1 MQENIIKISSL
12 INKRFDPFFYRNEFL
27 INEKRLALSQYDIKN
42 IQELSKFVVDGIHKT
57 PSYATS
63 GPLFLQAGNISEGEI
78 NLTQK
83 VKYLS
88 EESQK
93 EAFDRY
99 VAQDGDVLITKDGT
113 IGISAA
119 IKDLKTP
126 TTIFVS
132 VAAIRPKIDIISPDF
147 LSICLNSSFVQ
158 KQIKRVQRGA
168 VLVHLLLE
176 DIRKLKIVLPPIDI
190 QINASYIVKKAYNNK
205 KKNEIKIQEYLNS
218 IDDYILKKLGIK
230 LPNKDMKKIFTSN
243 ISSFVGNRYD
253 PAYNQPYYAEL
264 VESFSNK
271 NGFKLCCLS
280 DLISTQTV
288 NTSQY
293 DFINYIDLGSID
305 DQLNSIQYKMV
316 EKENIPSRAKMHVA
330 KGDFIFSGLAGS
342 ISSIAIIDKQL
353 DNMVASTGFY
363 VIKPSEEYNT
373 EYLFALFKTKFMQT
387 LLIRYTSGAVM
398 PAINAQ
404 ELKNIFIPL
413 PPLKIQEEIALTVK
427 QIIRNAKSLEIE
439 ANQNLFLAKQE
450 FENILLGA

>member
-1 MQENIIKISSL
+1 MQENIIKISNL
-12 INKRFDPFFYRNEFL
+12 LNKRFDPFFYRKEFL
-27 INEKRLALSQYDIKN
+27 TLENRMQRNRVLVTLMDICEQITDGTHITPQYTQEGVKFLSVKDVRENEIFFDKNVKYISTEEHYKIKKRAYPESGDILLTKIGATYGLAATVPDIFEEFSIFVSLALLKPKKDIVLSQY
-42 IQELSKFVVDGIHKT
+42 
-57 PSYATS
+57 
-63 GPLFLQAGNISEGEI
+63 
-78 NLTQK
+78 
-83 VKYLS
+83 
-88 EESQK
+88 
-93 EAFDRY
+93 
-99 VAQDGDVLITKDGT
+99 ITY
-113 IGISAA
+113 
-119 IKDLKTP
+119 
-126 TTIFVS
+126 F
-132 VAAIRPKIDIISPDF
+132 
-147 LSICLNSSFVQ
+147 LNSSLAK
-158 KQIKRVQRGA
+158 KQMDRNIKGVG
-168 VLVHLLLE
+168 VPDLHLE
-176 DIRKLKIVLPPIDI
+176 DIRCIKIPLIKKDLQKELIDI
-190 QINASYIVKKAYNNK
+190 MYNAYNHK

-218 IDDYILKKLGIK
+218 IDDYILKKLGIE
-230 LPNKDMKKIFTSN
+230 LPNKDMKKTFTSN
-243 ISSFVGNRYD
+243 VSSFVGNRYD

-363 VIKPSEEYNT
+363 VIKSSKEYNN

-387 LLIRYTSGAVM
+387 LLIRHTSGAVM

-439 ANQNLFLAKQE
+439 ANQNLLLAKQE
-450 FENILLGA
+450 FENILLGV